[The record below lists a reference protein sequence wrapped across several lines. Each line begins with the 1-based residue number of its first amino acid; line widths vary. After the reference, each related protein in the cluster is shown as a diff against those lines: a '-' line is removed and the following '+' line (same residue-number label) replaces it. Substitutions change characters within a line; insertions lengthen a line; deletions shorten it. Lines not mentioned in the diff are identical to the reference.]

1 MSDFRNSTVYQIYVK
16 SFCDSNGDGIGDL
29 NGIRSKLP
37 YLKDLGV
44 DYVWLTPFFKS
55 PMNDNG
61 YDVAD
66 YYSVNPMFGTM
77 DDADAMIREANEL
90 GLGLMFD
97 MVFNHTSTEHEW
109 FQKALAG
116 DPVYMD
122 YYIWKDPV
130 NRDADGHMLA
140 PTDSD
145 RDSDGAATGSAKTAS
160 GLDTNVS
167 ESVKTASNP
176 EMSTGSASSAQPS
189 DQVPAPSPDVSPEEI
204 RDFAASHVPTNWV
217 SKFGGSAW
225 EYVPAFNK
233 YYLHLFDK
241 TQADLNW
248 ENPRVREELKNV
260 IRFWKAKGLKGFRFD
275 VVNLISK
282 PAVFEDDF
290 EGDGRRFYTD
300 GRHVHEF
307 LRELAEDTGI
317 ADMMT
322 VGEMSSTSLANCI
335 RYANPASHELKM
347 VFSFHHLKVDYKN
360 GQKWEL
366 MAPDFRKLRE
376 LFTEWQE
383 GMEKGGAWNAVF
395 WNNHDQPRANSRFGD
410 VTHYWKESSKMLATL
425 IHLMRGT
432 PYIYEGEEIGM
443 TNAGFTSIDQY
454 RDVES
459 INYYR
464 ILTNEGKSPEEALHI
479 IGERSRD
486 NGRTPMQWTAGRYAG
501 FMPDDAKHEPWIGIP
516 DNKDHINVAVESHDS
531 ASILSY
537 YKKLIRL
544 RKEYEIIAD
553 GTIHFTDPENE
564 NIISYVRELGGR
576 KLHVFCNL
584 RGAEEPLLAN
594 AGGFDATG
602 MQRLIDSI
610 EDETCAGRS
619 DGTAGNDGADAA
631 SGAKDSTDA
640 VLLTKLRPYEAVA
653 LLEEN

>member
-1 MSDFRNSTVYQIYVK
+1 
-16 SFCDSNGDGIGDL
+16 
-29 NGIRSKLP
+29 
-37 YLKDLGV
+37 
-44 DYVWLTPFFKS
+44 
-55 PMNDNG
+55 
-61 YDVAD
+61 
-66 YYSVNPMFGTM
+66 
-77 DDADAMIREANEL
+77 
-90 GLGLMFD
+90 
-97 MVFNHTSTEHEW
+97 
-109 FQKALAG
+109 QKALAG
-116 DPVYMD
+116 DPAYMD

-130 NRDADGHMLA
+130 NRDADGHF
-140 PTDSD
+140 
-145 RDSDGAATGSAKTAS
+145 
-160 GLDTNVS
+160 
-167 ESVKTASNP
+167 
-176 EMSTGSASSAQPS
+176 QPS
-189 DQVPAPSPDVSPEEI
+189 DQIPAPAPNASPEEI
-204 RDFAASHVPTNWV
+204 RAFAASHVPTNWV

-459 INYYR
+459 INYYK
-464 ILTNEGKSPEEALHI
+464 ILTNEGKSPAEALHI

-486 NGRTPMQWTAGRYAG
+486 NGRTPMQWTAGKYAG
-501 FMPDDAKHEPWIGIP
+501 FMPDDANEEPWIGIP
-516 DNKDHINVAVESHDS
+516 DNKDHINVATESQDP